1 MICFSINRCLLS
13 HLSQLSHLQVRSPC
27 TTLLFCLSCLSYS
40 LVIVTLGATVCHT
53 VHQTA
58 LLENVHFN
66 ELGLWLLLHHP
77 YWTLTENPLGYP
89 AATQSHGNLAAMVAQ
104 DYPFHT
110 LQQLIDGVDVLRQ
123 PSLTVSY
130 IFSSSFICLS
140 PDQCLLT
147 NVSPIQL

>member
-1 MICFSINRCLLS
+1 MIFFSINSCLLS
-13 HLSQLSHLQVRSPC
+13 PLSQLSQHQVRSPC

-40 LVIVTLGATVCHT
+40 LVIGTLGATKCHAL
-53 VHQTA
+53 HQTA

-66 ELGLWLLLHHP
+66 ESGLWLLLHHP
-77 YWTLTENPLGYP
+77 YWTLTENLLGYP

-123 PSLTVSY
+123 TSLTVYY
-130 IFSSSFICLS
+130 IFSSPFICLY
-140 PDQCLLT
+140 PD
-147 NVSPIQL
+147 